1 MNDTPKDAA
10 MTGDVTNV
18 VFAGL
23 GGQGV
28 LKAADILAEAAF
40 QAGCDVKKAE
50 VHGMSQRGGF
60 VMSDVRFGDHVLSP
74 MVPPGEADILV
85 VLDDSQL
92 DSSRGRLKKGGLV
105 LLASTINLDALP
117 TKRAL
122 NVAMLGQLS
131 VHLKIPEATWDQ
143 ALKASLPE
151 SSWDA
156 NQKAFELGR
165 AAATRANA

>member
-1 MNDTPKDAA
+1 MNDTANGTEMA
-10 MTGDVTNV
+10 VGVTNV

-28 LKAADILAEAAF
+28 LKAADILSEAAF
-40 QAGCDVKKAE
+40 RAGYDLKKAE

-60 VMSDVRFGDHVLSP
+60 VMSDVRFGARVLSP
-74 MVPPGEADILV
+74 MVPPGEADVLV

-92 DSSRGRLKKGGLV
+92 ESSRYRLKEKGTV
-105 LLASTINLDALP
+105 LSASAIDLAALP

-122 NVAMLGQLS
+122 NVAMLGRLS
-131 VHLKIPEATWDQ
+131 AHLTIPEAAWDQ

-151 SSWDA
+151 TSWA
-156 NQKAFELGR
+156 VNQAAFALGR
-165 AAATRANA
+165 GANPPKA

>member
-1 MNDTPKDAA
+1 MAA
-10 MTGDVTNV
+10 SERVTNV
-18 VFAGL
+18 VFSGL

-40 QAGCDVKKAE
+40 LAGYDIKKAE

-60 VMSDVRFGDHVLSP
+60 VMCDVRFGERVLSP
-74 MVPPGEADILV
+74 MVPPGAADILV

-92 DSSRGRLKKGGLV
+92 ESSRGRLKQNGV
-105 LLASTINLDALP
+105 ALLASSINLQALP

-122 NVAMLGQLS
+122 NVAMIGQLS
-131 VHLKIPEATWDQ
+131 AHLTIDEGVWDR

-151 SSWDA
+151 QTWEA
-156 NQKAFELGR
+156 NQKAFAMGR
-165 AAATRANA
+165 AVATSSKA